1 MERAVTT
8 DELISIEAVKM
19 NIGWMRIAEGNSF
32 AGVCNLLKIDPQ
44 NDAEIDL
51 VSEFMMSEM
60 SVMDLLGQLKVR
72 ITDGK
77 EKKEDQLEG
86 QGGSSGEGA
95 SGGTESNTGD
105 FDEEN

>member
-32 AGVCNLLKIDPQ
+32 AGVCNLLNIDPQ
-44 NDAEIDL
+44 NDTELDL
-51 VSEFMMSEM
+51 MNRYMVGEM

-77 EKKEDQLEG
+77 EDQREQEG
-86 QGGSSGEGA
+86 QSGGEGTA
-95 SGGTESNTGD
+95 GPVESDTGD
-105 FDEEN
+105 IDEEN